1 MDAPPARSPRPSG
14 RLGAG
19 VTLRQVAD
27 AAGVSRSTAARTL
40 GNYGTVDPVLQAKVL
55 AAAEELGY
63 RRNALAR
70 SVSSGRS
77 NTIGVVVSDIE
88 DPHFARTVRGI
99 SDVAGRHGF
108 EVILANTDEKL
119 DAERSAV
126 KVFLDKRVDGFIV
139 TPASGMVSTHL
150 EEIPRMPRP
159 LVLVD
164 RFLPGLDCDWV
175 GADDYASTYAVIE
188 RLVAAGHRRID
199 LVAATSRPV
208 IEIEQGIAQPIS
220 PIARRIQALRDAAA
234 TLGVEY
240 RLHTGAMSR
249 DRTRQVVR
257 AALDLPDPPT
267 ALLASYSEIA
277 LTAFQELQQRR
288 LAVPGQVSLVS
299 LDDAQWMTV
308 STPTISAV
316 QRPSYA
322 MGVRATEVL
331 LARLAGDGPAARTH
345 TLPNLII
352 DRESIGPAQLTTL
365 GPSGRKGHR

>member
-1 MDAPPARSPRPSG
+1 MDTPPARSPQQPG
-14 RLGAG
+14 RLGSG

-40 GNYGTVDPVLQAKVL
+40 GNYGTVDPALQAKVL
-55 AAAEELGY
+55 DAAQRLGY

-77 NTIGVVVSDIE
+77 NTIGVVISDIE

-99 SDVAGRHGF
+99 SDVAGRRGF
-108 EVILANTDEKL
+108 DVILANTDEKI
-119 DAERSAV
+119 DAERAAV

-139 TPASGMVSTHL
+139 SPASGMAATHL
-150 EEIPRMPRP
+150 DEILQMPRP

-164 RFLPGLDCDWV
+164 RCLPGLDCDWV

-199 LVAATSRPV
+199 LVAATSHPV
-208 IEIEQGIAQPIS
+208 ADIERGTSQPIS
-220 PIARRIQALRDAAA
+220 PIARRIQALRDAAGA
-234 TLGVEY
+234 LGVEY

-257 AALDLPDPPT
+257 AAIDLPDPPT
-267 ALLASYSEIA
+267 ALLASYSEVA
-277 LTAFQELQQRR
+277 LTAFQVLRERR
-288 LAVPGQVSLVS
+288 LSVPRRISLVS

-308 STPTISAV
+308 SSPAISAV
-316 QRPSYA
+316 QRPSHA

-331 LARLAGDGPAARTH
+331 LARLSGDGPAERTH
-345 TLPNLII
+345 TLPNLVI
-352 DRESIGPAQLTTL
+352 DRESVGPVPLRALA
-365 GPSGRKGHR
+365 PSVRKGVR